1 MAKLRPRARIVRTI
15 GDQLISG
22 PEAALIELVK
32 NAFDADSPS
41 VHIAITPPEDG
52 IWNDDSGLITVVD
65 AGHGMSA
72 ADLLGK
78 WFEPATSDKVTR
90 RSSPEKKRTMLGAK
104 GVGRFA
110 TARLGRRLH
119 LKTNSILEDGS
130 LQVSEIVVDWD
141 LFEKT
146 MYLDQVDIEVVTRPG
161 TSDEYPGVTLKIFG
175 LRDRWTKKQL
185 ELLVR
190 ELRRLASPIKAR
202 EDEFRLYL
210 DVSSF
215 KKDVHGFD
223 GQTIVAGAFEGIES
237 ADDGEFNSQ
246 EIRPFSIN
254 KIFHYMVEGEF
265 DSSGGFVGYFINQR
279 GDGIRQEIRVSATAP
294 SSEESE
300 CGPVSLKLNIY
311 DREGEAV
318 VELFEKLGL
327 GGIGRLDAKR
337 VLDENIGIGIYRG
350 GFRIRPYGDAETD
363 WLELERMRV
372 QNPSKKLGLNQ
383 VWGLVEITDEKDS
396 GLVER
401 SSREGLEHN
410 GAFIRLKRLVTEL
423 LTHVETI
430 RQDFRQAAGL
440 SRKSTTDTDSVR
452 SKANLNATTRAVA
465 NLPAQYRNK
474 IERAM
479 KTDSVALKTSIA
491 ELETYQQALSSRSTL
506 GLVVAQILHD
516 GRRFLS
522 DIATRSKRLADGA
535 PRLEELSKFGDHFR
549 SVFGKEALSI
559 HHSSGQLSKLF
570 KALDPISGKRRGK
583 SQIFRVNSVL
593 QRCLSF
599 FSDSIADASIF
610 LETPGE
616 EQDPHVAGYE
626 SDLMAALINI
636 IDNAIH
642 WLSVS
647 PEQPRKLSVSVSTS
661 KKYVRIAVSNSGPLI
676 ADRFYG
682 NLFNPGFSLKTEGS
696 GIGLAIAREAMRASK
711 GDVAFDPLADQ
722 TTFVIEMQRAPV

>member
-41 VHIAITPPEDG
+41 VHIKITPPEDG
-52 IWNDDSGLITVVD
+52 VWSEGAGSISVVD

-72 ADLLGK
+72 TDLLDK
-78 WFEPATSDKVTR
+78 WFEPATSDKVSR
-90 RSSPEKKRTMLGAK
+90 RSSPDKKRTMLGAK

-110 TARLGRRLH
+110 TARLGKELH
-119 LKTNSILEDGS
+119 LKTVSFNSIGAVE
-130 LQVSEIVVDWD
+130 VSEILVNWD
-141 LFEKT
+141 LFENTK
-146 MYLDQVDIEVVTRPG
+146 YLDQIDIEVETRLG
-161 TSDEYPGVTLKIFG
+161 RSDESPGVTLKING
-175 LRDRWTKKQL
+175 LRDHWTKKQL
-185 ELLVR
+185 GLLVR
-190 ELRRLASPIKAR
+190 ELRRLASPVKAR
-202 EDEFRLYL
+202 EDEFKIYL
-210 DVSSF
+210 DISAF
-215 KKDVHGFD
+215 KKEIHGFD
-223 GQTIVAGAFEGIES
+223 GQTIVAGAFEGLENY
-237 ADDGEFNSQ
+237 DDEDFDPR
-246 EIRPFSIN
+246 EIKPFAIN
-254 KIFHYMVEGEF
+254 AIFHYMVEGEF
-265 DSSGGFVGYFINQR
+265 DREGQFVGFFVNQR
-279 GDGIRQEIRVSATAP
+279 GDGLRQEIRVSATEP
-294 SSEESE
+294 SSEEST
-300 CGPVSLKLNIY
+300 CGRVSLRLNIY
-311 DREGEAV
+311 DREGDAV

-383 VWGLVEITDEKDS
+383 VWGLVEIKDENES

-410 GAFIRLKRLVTEL
+410 GAFVRLKRLVTDL
-423 LTHVETI
+423 LTHVEAM
-430 RQDFRQAAGL
+430 RQDFRQSAGL
-440 SRKSTTDTDSVR
+440 SRKSATDTDSVR
-452 SKANLNATTRAVA
+452 SKANLSATTRAVA
-465 NLPAQYRNK
+465 NLPVQYRNK

-479 KTDSVALKTSIA
+479 KADSLALKTSIA

-522 DIATRSKRLADGA
+522 DIATRSKRLSDGA
-535 PRLEELSKFGDHFR
+535 PRLEEQSKFGDHFR
-549 SVFGKEALSI
+549 SVFGKEATSI

-570 KALDPISGKRRGK
+570 KALDPISGKRRGR
-583 SQIFRVNSVL
+583 SQVFKINSVL
-593 QRCLSF
+593 DRCVSL
-599 FSDSIADASIF
+599 FSDSIADASII
-610 LETPGE
+610 LEMPD
-616 EQDPHVAGYE
+616 EQLDAHVNGFE

-647 PEQPRKLSVSVSTS
+647 PEHPRTLGFFVSAS
-661 KKYVRIAVSNSGPLI
+661 KKYVRVAVSNNGPLI

-682 NLFNPGFSLKTEGS
+682 NLFHPGFSLKAEGS

-722 TTFVIEMQRAPV
+722 TTFVIEMQRAST